1 VTVQLDRFL
10 ERDSPLHRADARLK
24 FVATVAFI
32 LSLSLLPVGS
42 FAALGIGLVAVWGAS
57 LLARISPLRMVR
69 GSLIA
74 GPFMFAAFPLVFTK
88 PGDPLF
94 DIPFGLFDLTAS
106 GEGVRH
112 FLTIFCKTA
121 ISVQAAVLLT
131 FTTKFHDLI
140 EGLRQL
146 GLPLIFVG
154 VISFMYR
161 YLAVLTGEASR
172 MMRARAARS
181 ARLADTKDGG
191 SVVWRA
197 KVVGSMV
204 GSLFLRAY
212 ERSERVYDAMRSR
225 GYDGQL
231 MTLSHRGSLQAV
243 EWVTLGSLLAVFAA
257 YTLAA
262 FLWLPH
268 A

>member
-1 VTVQLDRFL
+1 MQLDRYV
-10 ERDSPLHRADARLK
+10 ERESLVHSADARLK
-24 FVATVAFI
+24 FIVTVGFI
-32 LSLSLLPVGS
+32 LALSLLPIGS
-42 FAALGIGLVAVWGAS
+42 FVALAIALAAVWTAT
-57 LLARISPLRMVR
+57 LLARLSPLRLAK

-88 PGDPLF
+88 PGDPWF
-94 DIPFGLFDLTAS
+94 DIPLGLFDLTVS

-112 FLTIFCKTA
+112 FLTIFVKTA

-131 FTTKFHDLI
+131 FTTKFHDLV
-140 EGLRQL
+140 EALRQL

-161 YLAVLTGEASR
+161 YLAVLLGEASR
-172 MMRARAARS
+172 MLRARSARS
-181 ARLADTKDGG
+181 ARLAGTGNGG
-191 SVVWRA
+191 SVLWRA
-197 KVVGSMV
+197 RVVGSMV

-212 ERSERVYDAMRSR
+212 ERSENVYNAMRSR

-231 MTLSHRGSLQAV
+231 MLMTHRGRLHRG
-243 EWVTLGSLLAVFAA
+243 EWVTLVALLMLLAA
-257 YTLAA
+257 YTFSA
-262 FLWLPH
+262 FRWLPH